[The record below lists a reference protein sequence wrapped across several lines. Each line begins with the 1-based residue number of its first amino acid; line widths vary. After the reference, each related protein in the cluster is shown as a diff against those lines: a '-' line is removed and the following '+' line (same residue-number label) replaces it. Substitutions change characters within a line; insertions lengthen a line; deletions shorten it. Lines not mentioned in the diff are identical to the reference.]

1 MNPRRLLLC
10 FAVWLCLASQPVHAA
25 FDRPRTIRLRND
37 EINPPP
43 RAQFV
48 AELSASASGSMATN
62 GLFVVQ
68 FTGPMQ
74 PSWRQFLDA
83 HRLELVRHIPRD
95 AFIVKLNGHSMSQ
108 VAAMPF
114 VGWIGRY
121 RPEHKI
127 LKSLDIFGPSAT
139 REVRFM
145 VSPKATTQEKLQIY
159 RTLKTIPGRST
170 NSWGETLRA
179 TITGRQLAELAKSE
193 AVLWIEPTPKPKLF
207 DEIASKI
214 VGGDDGTPGTPSYVN
229 QLGFDGSG
237 VTVAVADSGLNLGD
251 AATMHPDLKGRVDA
265 FLFYGNLED
274 ASDGHGHGTHVTG
287 IIAGDG
293 ATGEKDD
300 RGYLYGMGVAPRS
313 HIVAQRIFDN
323 LGGYTLLDNNYAR
336 LVREAME
343 NGAVIGSNSWGD
355 EVQGRYDISAAE
367 FDGFV
372 RDGNNLVAGDQPYIL
387 EFSAGN
393 SGPGSRTINSPAVGK
408 NVIATGASENDRTEF
423 ILYASGSEVMAD
435 FSSRGPCE
443 DGRIKPDICAPG
455 TWISS
460 LQSYGATDENAW
472 GGISPNYQYQG
483 GTSQAGPHASG
494 AAAVFV
500 QYYRETHNGRTPSPA
515 LVKAALINSAWD
527 LGVFYD
533 AELAQF
539 FQDTPPVPNNDEGW
553 GRVDLD
559 NLIASGRLH
568 EFIDQTNLLFTGQT
582 YEHRVVV
589 RSANEP
595 LKITLVYTDVPG
607 LPAALPAL
615 VNDLD
620 LEVISPSG
628 VVYHGNQF
636 DNGESVPDV
645 DAFDTINNVE
655 GVHIAQPE
663 AGEYIVRIIARSVSE
678 DARRETPDFDQD
690 FALVVSGDMPLPG
703 EAVLILDKPAYRA
716 GDLVNIRLF
725 KPDLAGTPAV
735 LATLTSSIEPT
746 GEPVIL
752 RPFGNAGVF
761 TGAVLTASGA
771 ASADGRLQ
779 VAHGSL
785 IQASFTY
792 GSPPLTLTATAVAD
806 FIGPVLS
813 TPTVTNR
820 FGRTFVEFS
829 SSEEGKP
836 TVFFGTNSLIP
847 FTVSQPKF
855 QTNISLELTNL
866 LGGRTYRFAI
876 AATDHAGNRTTNNNG
891 GVLFSFTA
899 LTPPPILLVDSYGT
913 DNEFLNVL
921 GCPPIPLS
929 GWTNTLNEIG
939 IGYTV
944 WDVKARGA
952 SPAFRDLAPYPIV
965 VWHLPDVFATW
976 SPTELTALTNY
987 LNSGGSLFASSMQAL
1002 FNLDQANLGWFRS
1015 NYLHVAS
1022 YTADA
1027 GVPEVDGVESDPM
1040 TRGMS
1045 VTLDYSAFVCEG
1057 KDLIGLQT
1065 DVSEVFLPMADAA
1078 PVLIEPTSGLAAGV
1092 RYPRVGQ
1099 DSKYRMVFLSFPL
1112 DAVPTTGLSPN
1123 NRRQLLQNIISFL
1136 APGLN
1141 GVGSLALDRSAYTTP
1156 GLATLEIA
1164 DSDLKG
1170 SGEVYASISTTTEPS
1185 VRSVRLTE
1193 TVRPGV
1199 FRGTAELARTNAP
1212 PSTNY
1217 FRAKHGDLLT
1227 ATYQEAGPNGLRT
1240 SVGTAVIDTQP
1251 PVISNV
1257 VAQSTY
1263 TEATVTWETSEFTD
1277 GLVLFGE
1284 SKFLGRSAYSEVP
1297 GDLQEL
1303 KLKGLQPDRIYYY
1316 KVVSQDLAGNRVE
1329 DDNNGQFH
1337 SFRTQR
1343 PLSPPFTDNFETAST
1358 NWTVF
1363 SGDGNELDW
1372 TRGVPA
1378 NGLATQAHSPTNAWG
1393 TNLRRQSGGFAQ
1405 TFLIG
1410 PAMFL
1415 SGGNRATLR
1424 FWHNYNF
1431 ILHGDFDISHGGQ
1444 VMVVTEDS
1452 PRPIPIGTFGID
1464 ESSFGWEQAEFDL
1477 TPYIGKLVYVVFYY
1491 QLISF
1496 NFDSPQPFDGWIID
1510 DVSVAMNTQVLG
1522 GLRVSNNLAQA
1533 SFTIAGPVSGTHSGK
1548 LVTVTNLPTGTYTV
1562 TWNPVTDYT
1571 TPPTATNVL
1580 SSPSMVDVAGNYT
1593 FTDANNN
1600 GISDIWE
1607 QRIFGQVSPS
1617 RTTSTDTDGDGMSDY
1632 FEFLSGTSPT
1642 NASSV
1647 MSISARPLL
1656 SGTIRVDWP
1665 QLNGRRYQLQSS
1677 SNLVTWREVVP
1688 WFTATSQNGGVTLP
1702 KSSTNAPTF
1711 FRLNTEP

>member
-1 MNPRRLLLC
+1 
-10 FAVWLCLASQPVHAA
+10 
-25 FDRPRTIRLRND
+25 
-37 EINPPP
+37 
-43 RAQFV
+43 
-48 AELSASASGSMATN
+48 MATN

-74 PSWRQFLDA
+74 PPWRQFLDA
-83 HRLELVRHIPRD
+83 HHLELVRHIPHD
-95 AFIVKLNGHSMSQ
+95 AFIVKLNGLSMSQ

-313 HIVAQRIFDN
+313 HIVAQRIFDD

-408 NVIATGASENDRTEF
+408 NVIATGASENNRTEF

-553 GRVDLD
+553 GRVDLY

-636 DNGESVPDV
+636 DNGESVSDV

-806 FIGPVLS
+806 FIGPILS

-829 SSEEGKP
+829 SSEEAKP

-891 GVLFSFTA
+891 GVLFSFIA
-899 LTPPPILLVDSYGT
+899 LTPPPILVVDSYGT

-987 LNSGGSLFASSMQAL
+987 LSSGGSLFASSMQAL

-1217 FRAKHGDLLT
+1217 FRVKHGDLLT

-1240 SVGTAVIDTQP
+1240 SVGTAVIDTQS

-1297 GDLQEL
+1297 GDLQAL

-1316 KVVSQDLAGNRVE
+1316 KVVSQDLAGNIAE
-1329 DDNNGQFH
+1329 DDNNGQFY

-1343 PLSPPFTDNFETAST
+1343 PLSPPFSDNFETAST

-1363 SGDGNELDW
+1363 SGEGNELDW
-1372 TRGVPA
+1372 MRGVPA

-1431 ILHGDFDISHGGQ
+1431 RLQGDFDISHGGQ

-1452 PRPIPIGTFGID
+1452 PRPIPIGTYGVD
-1464 ESSFGWEQAEFDL
+1464 EVSAGWEQAEFDL

-1510 DVSVAMNTQVLG
+1510 DVSVTMNTQVLG

-1533 SFTIAGPVSGTHSGK
+1533 SFIIAGPVSGTHSGK
-1548 LVTVTNLPTGTYTV
+1548 LVTVTNLPLGTYTV
-1562 TWNPVTDYT
+1562 VWNPVTDYT

-1617 RTTSTDTDGDGMSDY
+1617 RTRFTDTDGDGMSDY

-1642 NASSV
+1642 NAASV
-1647 MSISARPLL
+1647 LRVSARPLL

-1665 QLNGRRYQLQSS
+1665 QINGRRYQLQSS

>member
-10 FAVWLCLASQPVHAA
+10 FAVWLCLTSHIVQAA
-25 FDRPRTIRLRND
+25 FERPRPIRLRNE
-37 EINPPP
+37 EITPPP
-43 RAQFV
+43 KAQFV
-48 AELSASASGSMATN
+48 ATLAASTSGSVATN

-74 PSWRQFLDA
+74 PSWRQFLEA
-83 HRLELVRHIPRD
+83 QRIELVRHIPND
-95 AFIVKLNGHSMSQ
+95 AFIVKVNGHSMAQ
-108 VAAMPF
+108 VAGMPF
-114 VGWIGRY
+114 VNWIGRY

-127 LKSLDIFGPSAT
+127 LQTLDIFGPSAT
-139 REVRFM
+139 REVRFII
-145 VSPKATTQEKLQIY
+145 SAKATAREKLQVY
-159 RTLKTIPGRST
+159 RTLRSVPSRST
-170 NSWGETLRA
+170 NSWSETLQA
-179 TITGRQLAELAKSE
+179 TINGRQLAELAMSE
-193 AVLWIEPTPKPKLF
+193 AVLWIEPAPKPKLF

-214 VGGDDGTPGTPSYVN
+214 VGGDDFTPGTPSYVN
-229 QLGFDGSG
+229 QLGFDGTG
-237 VTVAVADSGLNLGD
+237 VAVAVADSGLNLGD
-251 AATMHPDLKGRVDA
+251 AQTMHPDLKGRVDA
-265 FLFYGNLED
+265 FLFYGNVED

-313 HIVAQRIFDN
+313 HIVAQRIFDD

-343 NGAVIGSNSWGD
+343 HGAIIGSNSWGD
-355 EVQGRYDISAAE
+355 ESQGRYDISAAE

-372 RDGNNLVAGDQPYIL
+372 RDGNNLLDGDQPYIL

-423 ILYASGSEVMAD
+423 ILYASGPEVMAD

-455 TWISS
+455 TWIAS

-500 QYYRETHNGRTPSPA
+500 QYYRETHNGQTPSPA

-533 AELAQF
+533 AELDQF

-568 EFIDQTNLLFTGQT
+568 EFIDQTNLLYTGQT
-582 YEHRVVV
+582 YERRVIV

-595 LKITLVYTDVPG
+595 LKITMVYTDVPG

-636 DNGESVPDV
+636 DNGESVADV
-645 DAFDTINNVE
+645 DAFDTVNNVE
-655 GVHIAQPE
+655 AVHIAEPE
-663 AGEYIVRIIARSVSE
+663 AGEYIVRIIARSVAE
-678 DARRETPDFDQD
+678 DARRETVDFDQD
-690 FALVVSGDMPLPG
+690 FALVISGDMPLPG

-716 GDLVNIRLF
+716 ADLVNIRLF
-725 KPDLAGTPAV
+725 KPDLAGTPTV
-735 LATLTSSIEPT
+735 LVTLTSSIEPT

-761 TGAVLTASGA
+761 TGAVFTATGA
-771 ASADGRLQ
+771 AVTDGKLQ
-779 VAHGSL
+779 VGHGSSIL
-785 IQASFTY
+785 ISFTY
-792 GSPPLTLTATAVAD
+792 GTPAVTLTASAVAD
-806 FIGPVLS
+806 FLGPVLGA
-813 TPTVTNR
+813 PIVTNR
-820 FGRTFVEFS
+820 FGRTFIEFT
-829 SSEEGKP
+829 SSEEARP
-836 TVFFGTNSLIP
+836 TVFFGTNSLVP
-847 FTVSQPKF
+847 FTVSQPQF

-866 LGGRTYRFAI
+866 LGGRTYRFAF
-876 AATDHAGNRTTNNNG
+876 AASDRAGNRTTNNNSNA
-891 GVLFSFTA
+891 LFTFVAQS
-899 LTPPPILLVDSYGT
+899 PPPILLVDSYGKE
-913 DNEFLNVL
+913 NETLAL
-921 GCPPIPLS
+921 LSCAGIPLS
-929 GWTNTLNEIG
+929 GWTNALNQIG
-939 IGYTV
+939 IGYSV
-944 WDVKARGA
+944 WDVKAKGA
-952 SPAFRDLAPYPIV
+952 SPAYRDLAPYPIV
-965 VWHLPDVFATW
+965 VWHLADLFETW
-976 SPTELTALTNY
+976 SANELTALTNY
-987 LNSGGSLFASSMQAL
+987 LNSGGSLFASSMQAV
-1002 FNLDQANLGWFRS
+1002 NRLDENNLGWFRS

-1027 GVPEVDGVESDPM
+1027 GVPEIEGVESDPI
-1040 TRGMS
+1040 TRGLSMI
-1045 VTLDYSAFVCEG
+1045 LDYTAFDCPDKELLSIPVDASA
-1057 KDLIGLQT
+1057 
-1065 DVSEVFLPMADAA
+1065 VFLPTADAA
-1078 PVLIEPTSGLAAGV
+1078 PILIEPTSGLAAGV

-1099 DSKYRMVFLSFPL
+1099 DSKYRVAFLSFPL
-1112 DAVPTTGLSPN
+1112 EAVPTSDPSPN
-1123 NRRQLLQNIISFL
+1123 NRRQLLQNILSFL

-1141 GVGSLALDRSAYTTP
+1141 GVGSLALDRSAYTAP
-1156 GLATLEIA
+1156 GLVTVEIA

-1170 SGEVYASISTTTEPS
+1170 AGEVYASISTTTEPS
-1185 VRSVRLTE
+1185 GRAVRLTE

-1199 FRGTAELARTNAP
+1199 FRGTAELARTNAV

-1217 FRAKHGDLLT
+1217 FRVKHGDLLT
-1227 ATYQEAGPNGLRT
+1227 AVYQETGPNGPRS

-1251 PVISNV
+1251 PVISNI
-1257 VAQSTY
+1257 VANSTY
-1263 TEATVTWETSEFTD
+1263 TDATITWETSEFAD

-1284 SKFLGRSAYSEVP
+1284 SKFLGRSAYNEVP

-1303 KLKGLQPDRIYYY
+1303 KLTGLQPDRLYYY
-1316 KVVSQDLAGNRVE
+1316 MVVSRDLAGNRVE
-1329 DDNNGQFH
+1329 NDNNGQFY

-1378 NGLATQAHSPTNAWG
+1378 NNLATQAHSPTNAWG
-1393 TNLRRQSGGFAQ
+1393 TNLRRLSGGFSQ

-1424 FWHNYNF
+1424 FWHNYDF
-1431 ILHGDFDISHGGQ
+1431 SLRGDFDISHGGQ

-1452 PRPIPIGTFGID
+1452 PEPIPIGTYGVD
-1464 ESSFGWEQAEFDL
+1464 EISAGWEQAEFDL

-1496 NFDSPQPFDGWIID
+1496 NFDNPQPFDGWIID
-1510 DVSVAMNTQVLG
+1510 DVSVTMNTQVLG

-1533 SFTIAGPVSGTHSGK
+1533 SFTIAGPVTGNHSGK
-1548 LVTVTNLPTGTYTV
+1548 LATVTNLPTGTYTV
-1562 TWNPVTDYT
+1562 TWNPVTDYNTPSPVTNLLT
-1571 TPPTATNVL
+1571 T
-1580 SSPSMVDVAGNYT
+1580 SSIIDVSGNYT

-1600 GISDIWE
+1600 GIPDAWE

-1617 RTTSTDTDGDGMSDY
+1617 RTRSTDTDGDGMSDY
-1632 FEFLSGTSPT
+1632 FEFLAGTSPT
-1642 NASSV
+1642 NAASV
-1647 MSISARPLL
+1647 MRVSARPLL
-1656 SGTIRVDWP
+1656 SGTIRVDW
-1665 QLNGRRYQLQSS
+1665 QQVNGRRYQLQSS
-1677 SNLVTWREVVP
+1677 SDLVTWRDVVP

-1702 KSSTNAPTF
+1702 KSSTNGPTF